1 MIVGIAMVKNEQDV
15 LDTVLRHLLAE
26 GVGHLIVADNLSTDN
41 TPHILNDLE
50 ACGAP
55 ITVIQDH
62 VLAYVQDTKMSRL
75 ARRAYEAGAD
85 WVLPFD
91 ADEIWYGVDPQTGEP
106 CRIADAL
113 ARVDDEIQ
121 VVRAFGWDHI
131 QRVDES
137 EAGKVGGR
145 TFPNGFHR
153 AEHPFFVRY
162 MAGQDPA
169 VFPEAIEYRARLAPF
184 SPWRRQETQKLA
196 KVAFRAH
203 PDARMH
209 MGNHDV
215 TLPGPSIT
223 GPLAFRHFQY
233 RSLEQMTTKLRQGRE
248 AYEASDVHP
257 MHGTHWRA
265 GGLKSDAELAA
276 EWAEL
281 CAEDGLI
288 FDPAPIR

>member
-1 MIVGIAMVKNEQDV
+1 MIVGICMVKNEQDV
-15 LDTVLRHLLAE
+15 IDTVLRHLLAE
-26 GVGHLIVADNLSTDN
+26 GVDHLIVADNLSTDN

-55 ITVIQDH
+55 ITVIQDP
-62 VLAYVQDTKMSRL
+62 VLAYVQDSKMSRL
-75 ARRAYEAGAD
+75 ARRAYEADAT

-113 ARVDDEIQ
+113 SQVDDEIQ
-121 VVRAFGWDHI
+121 VVRAFGWDHL
-131 QRVDES
+131 QRCDCE
-137 EAGKVGGR
+137 
-145 TFPNGFHR
+145 
-153 AEHPFFVRY
+153 PF
-162 MAGQDPA
+162 
-169 VFPEAIEYRARLAPF
+169 LPF
-184 SPWRRQETQKLA
+184 SEWRRKDPQKLA

-203 PDARMH
+203 PDARLH

-233 RSLEQMTTKLRQGRE
+233 RSLEQMTAKLRQGRE

-281 CAEDGLI
+281 CAEDGLV

>member
-1 MIVGIAMVKNEQDV
+1 MIVAVSMFKNEEDV
-15 LDTVLRHLLAE
+15 AETVVRHLFAE
-26 GVGHLIVADNLSTDN
+26 GVDRVIVADNLSTDH
-41 TPHILNDLE
+41 TRDILDTIAEHYPL
-50 ACGAP
+50 
-55 ITVIQDH
+55 TVIDDP
-62 VLAYVQDTKMSRL
+62 VLAYEQDVKMSRL

-91 ADEIWYGVDPQTGEP
+91 ADEIWYGVNPQTGEP
-106 CRIADAL
+106 TRIADAL
-113 ARVDDEIQ
+113 SQVDAEIQ

-131 QRVDES
+131 
-137 EAGKVGGR
+137 
-145 TFPNGFHR
+145 
-153 AEHPFFVRY
+153 VR
-162 MAGQDPA
+162 DDTP
-169 VFPEAIEYRARLAPF
+169 LAF
-184 SPWRRQETQKLA
+184 EVSATMGEQVSMSTTYALSPWRRAETQKLA

-215 TLPGPSIT
+215 TLPGPSVV

-257 MHGTHWRA
+257 MHGTHWRS

>member
-1 MIVGIAMVKNEQDV
+1 MIVGICMVKNEQDV
-15 LDTVLRHLLAE
+15 IDTVLRHLLAE
-26 GVGHLIVADNLSTDN
+26 GVEHLIVADNLSTDN

-55 ITVIQDH
+55 ITVIQDP
-62 VLAYVQDTKMSRL
+62 VLAYTQDVKMSRL

-113 ARVDDEIQ
+113 SQVDDEIQ

-131 QRVDES
+131 WIPRPVYPD
-137 EAGKVGGR
+137 GIDR
-145 TFPNGFHR
+145 TG
-153 AEHPFFVRY
+153 
-162 MAGQDPA
+162 
-169 VFPEAIEYRARLAPF
+169 PF
-184 SPWRRQETQKLA
+184 SPWRRRETQKLA

-215 TLPGPSIT
+215 TLPGPSVV

-265 GGLKSDAELAA
+265 GGLKSDDELAA

>member
-1 MIVGIAMVKNEQDV
+1 MIVGICMVKNEQDV

-26 GVGHLIVADNLSTDN
+26 GVDHLIVADNLSTDN

-55 ITVIQDH
+55 ITVVQDH
-62 VLAYVQDTKMSRL
+62 VLAYVQDSKMSRL

-106 CRIADAL
+106 TRIADVL
-113 ARVDDEIQ
+113 AQVDPEIQ
-121 VVRAFGWDHI
+121 VIRAFGWDHI
-131 QRVDES
+131 
-137 EAGKVGGR
+137 
-145 TFPNGFHR
+145 
-153 AEHPFFVRY
+153 
-162 MAGQDPA
+162 
-169 VFPEAIEYRARLAPF
+169 ARGPDVWADCRHLRF
-184 SPWRRQETQKLA
+184 SPWRRAETQKLA

-203 PDARMH
+203 PGARMH

-215 TLPGPSIT
+215 TLPGPSVI

-265 GGLKSDAELAA
+265 GGLKSDAGLAA

>member
-1 MIVGIAMVKNEQDV
+1 MIVGICMVKNEQDV

-26 GVGHLIVADNLSTDN
+26 GVDHLIVADNLSTDN
-41 TPHILNDLE
+41 TPLILQDLVTE
-50 ACGAP
+50 DEP
-55 ITVIQDH
+55 ITVVQDP
-62 VLAYVQDTKMSRL
+62 VLAYTQDTKMSRL
-75 ARRAYEAGAD
+75 ARRAYEMGAE

-113 ARVDDEIQ
+113 SQVDPEIQ
-121 VVRAFGWDHI
+121 VIRAPGWDHI
-131 QRVDES
+131 AQDEGHGWS
-137 EAGKVGGR
+137 Q
-145 TFPNGFHR
+145 T
-153 AEHPFFVRY
+153 
-162 MAGQDPA
+162 
-169 VFPEAIEYRARLAPF
+169 PF
-184 SPWRRQETQKLA
+184 SPWRRQDPQKLA
-196 KVAFRAH
+196 KVAFRSH
-203 PDARMH
+203 PSARLH

-215 TLPGPSIT
+215 TLPGPSLT

-265 GGLKSDAELAA
+265 GGLKSDDELAA

>member
-1 MIVGIAMVKNEQDV
+1 MIVAVSMFKNEEDV
-15 LDTVLRHLLAE
+15 AETVVRHLFAE
-26 GVGHLIVADNLSTDN
+26 GVDRVIVADNLSTDH
-41 TPHILNDLE
+41 TRDILDTIAEHYPL
-50 ACGAP
+50 
-55 ITVIQDH
+55 TVINDP
-62 VLAYVQDTKMSRL
+62 VLAYEQDVKMSRL

-113 ARVDDEIQ
+113 SQVDDEIQ

-131 QRVDES
+131 QRETNPL
-137 EAGKVGGR
+137 G
-145 TFPNGFHR
+145 
-153 AEHPFFVRY
+153 
-162 MAGQDPA
+162 
-169 VFPEAIEYRARLAPF
+169 PF
-184 SPWRRQETQKLA
+184 SPMRRAETQKLA

-215 TLPGPSIT
+215 TLPGPSVV

-265 GGLKSDAELAA
+265 GGLKSDDELAA

>member
-26 GVGHLIVADNLSTDN
+26 GVDHLIVADNLSTDN
-41 TPHILNDLE
+41 TPLILQDLVTE
-50 ACGAP
+50 DEP
-55 ITVIQDH
+55 ITVIQDP
-62 VLAYVQDTKMSRL
+62 VLAYNQDVKMSRL

-113 ARVDDEIQ
+113 AQVDDEIQ

-131 QRVDES
+131 RRVPE
-137 EAGKVGGR
+137 
-145 TFPNGFHR
+145 
-153 AEHPFFVRY
+153 
-162 MAGQDPA
+162 DPTEDPDWDPLSQ
-169 VFPEAIEYRARLAPF
+169 FNPF
-184 SPWRRQETQKLA
+184 SPWRRQDPQKLA

-215 TLPGPSIT
+215 TLPGPSVI

-233 RSLEQMTTKLRQGRE
+233 RSAEQRARKLRQGRE

-257 MHGTHWRA
+257 MHGTHWRS
-265 GGLKSDAELAA
+265 GGLKSDDELAA

-281 CAEDGLI
+281 CSEDGLI

>member
-62 VLAYVQDTKMSRL
+62 VLAYVQDSKMSRL
-75 ARRAYEAGAD
+75 ARRAYEAGAT

-113 ARVDDEIQ
+113 AQVDPEIQ
-121 VVRAFGWDHI
+121 VVRAPGWDHI
-131 QRVDES
+131 VT
-137 EAGKVGGR
+137 AKGA
-145 TFPNGFHR
+145 FR
-153 AEHPFFVRY
+153 AERNKNFF
-162 MAGQDPA
+162 
-169 VFPEAIEYRARLAPF
+169 
-184 SPWRRQETQKLA
+184 SHWRRLDPQKLA

-265 GGLKSDAELAA
+265 GGLKSDDELAA

-281 CAEDGLI
+281 CAESGLI

>member
-26 GVGHLIVADNLSTDN
+26 GVDHLIVADNLSTDN

-55 ITVIQDH
+55 ITVIQDP
-62 VLAYVQDTKMSRL
+62 VLAYVQDSKMSRL

-113 ARVDDEIQ
+113 SQVDPEIQ

-131 QRVDES
+131 VI
-137 EAGKVGGR
+137 AGTPCECHG
-145 TFPNGFHR
+145 P
-153 AEHPFFVRY
+153 P
-162 MAGQDPA
+162 
-169 VFPEAIEYRARLAPF
+169 PF
-184 SPWRRQETQKLA
+184 SPWHRQETQKLA

-265 GGLKSDAELAA
+265 GGLKSDDELAA

>member
-26 GVGHLIVADNLSTDN
+26 GVDHLIVADNLSTDN

-113 ARVDDEIQ
+113 AQVDDEIQ
-121 VVRAFGWDHI
+121 VVRAFGWDHL
-131 QRVDES
+131 QTTATD
-137 EAGKVGGR
+137 GL
-145 TFPNGFHR
+145 TT
-153 AEHPFFVRY
+153 
-162 MAGQDPA
+162 
-169 VFPEAIEYRARLAPF
+169 F
-184 SPWRRQETQKLA
+184 SPWRRQDPQKLA

-265 GGLKSDAELAA
+265 GGLKSDDELAA

-281 CAEDGLI
+281 CAESGLI